1 MKIIKESK
9 EKLPGSFAADFISQ
23 AWSQIGMLKAE
34 IKSITSDYK
43 GGKEIA
49 AALGELVD
57 AYLICVGKLQGFMD
71 KTDYAKVPEADL
83 KESLKIQGKTLQEI
97 LDFLINDEN
106 EAIDGYLKAK
116 EGFKSLGQDEE
127 KPFIDQFDHI
137 IGEEYEHI
145 DELIGL
151 KKLLSG
157 EGEEKPAE
165 TPVKE
170 PAPIEEPA
178 PETPEEPAEELPEE
192 PALEESAETESDSKI
207 EDDMLFDDFPE
218 AAKADA
224 LTDADIYGADGRLKI

>member
-23 AWSQIGMLKAE
+23 AWSQIGVLKAE

-83 KESLKIQGKTLQEI
+83 KESLETQGKTLQEI

-116 EGFKSLGQDEE
+116 EEFKSLGQDEE

-157 EGEEKPAE
+157 EGEEKPAKV
-165 TPVKE
+165 PV
-170 PAPIEEPA
+170 EEPT

-192 PALEESAETESDSKI
+192 PVLEESAKSDSKI